1 MRPNLSRYVDQ
12 LNVASGFISER
23 LILLKKIQVPVKP
36 RSLMYGIIIEGDS
49 STKQLSGEAS
59 WLRFS

>member
-49 STKQLSGEAS
+49 STKQLS
-59 WLRFS
+59 